1 MTAPK
6 GAATKDVSG
15 GGGLVGWYYLHT
27 NGDLI
32 FKRGLGE
39 TAADIRDSDFA
50 RCMWPMR
57 PDDRAGAWDIAV
69 EGLALG
75 ARKERVAE
83 LAAKW
88 GLNDTDADEYAR
100 RAGITL
106 ELDGNA
112 WCATGPG
119 FEDLQQSPAG
129 FGATKLEAMAE
140 LAKALEIHAGTMWRQ
155 TFRERLSVMTP
166 ALSEQQS

>member
-1 MTAPK
+1 MT
-6 GAATKDVSG
+6 ATKDVSG

-32 FKRGLGE
+32 FKCELGE
-39 TAADIRDSDFA
+39 TAADIRESDFA

-83 LAAKW
+83 LAGVLCGIPKPV
-88 GLNDTDADEYAR
+88 DPMAD
-100 RAGITL
+100 
-106 ELDGNA
+106 
-112 WCATGPG
+112 
-119 FEDLQQSPAG
+119 
-129 FGATKLEAMAE
+129 
-140 LAKALEIHAGTMWRQ
+140 
-155 TFRERLSVMTP
+155 REGR
-166 ALSEQQS
+166 

>member
-1 MTAPK
+1 M
-6 GAATKDVSG
+6 SIQ
-15 GGGLVGWYYLHT
+15 GWYYLHE

-32 FKRGLGE
+32 YKRDLDG

-50 RCMWPMR
+50 RCMWPMD
-57 PDDRAGAWDIAV
+57 PSDRAGAWDIAI

-75 ARKERVAE
+75 ARPARVKE
-83 LAAKW
+83 LAGKW
-88 GLNDTDADEYAR
+88 GLTDADADEYAR

-140 LAKALEIHAGTMWRQ
+140 LAKALEIRVGKMWRQ
-155 TFRERLSVMTP
+155 TFRDRLRVMT
-166 ALSEQQS
+166 SEAA